1 MKDVF
6 MSKTKEVLCMYHS
19 DPTANQA
26 IGNVSSEWKRMV
38 SLALR
43 LRSTSL
49 PRNWEWEARQR
60 ARFQGI
66 YRRLLTDPVEE
77 LEQLL
82 HKKAE

>member
-6 MSKTKEVLCMYHS
+6 MSTTKEVLCMYHS

-43 LRSTSL
+43 LRS
-49 PRNWEWEARQR
+49 RR
-60 ARFQGI
+60 AGSDWTPPER
-66 YRRLLTDPVEE
+66 
-77 LEQLL
+77 
-82 HKKAE
+82 

>member
-1 MKDVF
+1 MH
-6 MSKTKEVLCMYHS
+6 HS

-49 PRNWEWEARQR
+49 PHNWEWEARQR

-82 HKKAE
+82 HKKAD